1 MPFHKV
7 ILAEIKKLNDSF
19 LPILECMVCYR
30 SEIGLMLQRLV
41 ESYNMI
47 LLDQFESY
55 YKNKNKK
62 EAELKER
69 EQMIER

>member
-1 MPFHKV
+1 
-7 ILAEIKKLNDSF
+7 
-19 LPILECMVCYR
+19 
-30 SEIGLMLQRLV
+30 MLQRLV

-55 YKNKNKK
+55 YKNKNRK